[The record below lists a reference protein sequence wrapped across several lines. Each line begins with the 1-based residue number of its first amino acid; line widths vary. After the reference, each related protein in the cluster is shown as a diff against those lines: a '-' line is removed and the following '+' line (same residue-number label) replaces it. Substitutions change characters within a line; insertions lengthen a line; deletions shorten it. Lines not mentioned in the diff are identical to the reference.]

1 MKFVHSAD
9 WQLGARFAQ
18 FAEKAP
24 RLRATRVQT
33 LSRALT
39 LAAERNAD
47 AFLIAGDLFED
58 NHVENELVDEVV
70 ALFADYPDLAILISP
85 GNHDPYS
92 GPDSIWDRKQFLE
105 APPHI
110 RVFREP
116 GSWELNGVHFVAS
129 PLQQKVSTLD
139 PSLRLQSLAGGL
151 PAETIK
157 VGMTHGAIA
166 IPGKHQANDFPIS
179 LDAASRAG
187 LDYLAVGHWHQW
199 QLYDDDRLVMP
210 GTPEPD
216 NFGQD
221 QAGHV
226 AFVEL
231 TEQGE
236 KPLIEKVSVR
246 SMSWDRLS
254 FDLMDEAQARRAV
267 QSAIDE
273 APKGLENTVF
283 RIVLTGA
290 VTPDQLDA
298 AKAWLKEQMT
308 AAFICQVR
316 DESEVMLSSAEL
328 EVISQEHPLVDQ
340 VLRDLESIQRL
351 LGGKRDSDE
360 NQKVADLNLSE
371 LQALLDEARIPL
383 SELGADHLKRARQSV
398 IHKLRE
404 SMS

>member
-18 FAEKAP
+18 FAERAP
-24 RLRATRVQT
+24 LLRATRVQT
-33 LSRALT
+33 LSRTLA

-70 ALFADYPDLAILISP
+70 ALFADYPDLAILILP

-105 APPHI
+105 APSHI
-110 RVFREP
+110 HVFREP
-116 GSWELNGVHFVAS
+116 GSWEMNGVHFVAS

-139 PSLRLQSLAGGL
+139 PSLRLQSLAGSL
-151 PAETIK
+151 PTAAIK

-199 QLYDDDRLVMP
+199 QVYDEDRLVMP

-231 TEQGE
+231 TEQGN
-236 KPLIEKVSVR
+236 KPLIEKLSVR
-246 SMSWDRLS
+246 SMAWERLS
-254 FDLMDEAQARRAV
+254 FDLTDEAQSRQGLR
-267 QSAIDE
+267 STIDE
-273 APKGLENTVF
+273 ISKGLENNVL
-283 RIVLTGA
+283 RVVLTGA
-290 VTPDQLDA
+290 ATPEQLDSV
-298 AKAWLKEQMT
+298 KAWLKEQMT
-308 AAFICQVR
+308 SAFICQIR
-316 DESEVMLSSAEL
+316 DESEVMLSESEL
-328 EVISQEHPLVDQ
+328 EAITQEHPLVDQ
-340 VLRDLESIQRL
+340 VLRDLESIQQL
-351 LGGKRDSDE
+351 LGGAKELDE
-360 NQKVADLNLSE
+360 TQRVATLNLSE

-383 SELGADHLKRARQSV
+383 SELEADHLKRARQHV

-404 SMS
+404 SLS

>member
-1 MKFVHSAD
+1 
-9 WQLGARFAQ
+9 
-18 FAEKAP
+18 
-24 RLRATRVQT
+24 
-33 LSRALT
+33 
-39 LAAERNAD
+39 
-47 AFLIAGDLFED
+47 
-58 NHVENELVDEVV
+58 
-70 ALFADYPDLAILISP
+70 
-85 GNHDPYS
+85 
-92 GPDSIWDRKQFLE
+92 
-105 APPHI
+105 
-110 RVFREP
+110 
-116 GSWELNGVHFVAS
+116 
-129 PLQQKVSTLD
+129 
-139 PSLRLQSLAGGL
+139 
-151 PAETIK
+151 
-157 VGMTHGAIA
+157 
-166 IPGKHQANDFPIS
+166 
-179 LDAASRAG
+179 
-187 LDYLAVGHWHQW
+187 
-199 QLYDDDRLVMP
+199 
-210 GTPEPD
+210 
-216 NFGQD
+216 
-221 QAGHV
+221 
-226 AFVEL
+226 
-231 TEQGE
+231 
-236 KPLIEKVSVR
+236 
-246 SMSWDRLS
+246 MSWDRLS

>member
-18 FAEKAP
+18 FAERAP

-33 LSRALT
+33 LSRT
-39 LAAERNAD
+39 LALASERNAD

-70 ALFADYPDLAILISP
+70 ALFADYPDLAILILP

-105 APPHI
+105 APSHI

-116 GSWELNGVHFVAS
+116 GSWEMNGVHFVAS

-139 PSLRLQSLAGGL
+139 PSLRLQSLAEGL
-151 PAETIK
+151 PAEAIK

-199 QLYDDDRLVMP
+199 QVYDDDRLMMP

-231 TEQGE
+231 TEQGK
-236 KPLIEKVSVR
+236 KPLIEKVSIR
-246 SMSWDRLS
+246 SLSWERLS
-254 FDLMDEAQARRAV
+254 FDLTDEAQARRGV
-267 QSAIDE
+267 QTAIDN
-273 APKGLENTVF
+273 ASKGLENTVF
-283 RIVLTGA
+283 RVVLSGPT
-290 VTPDQLDA
+290 TPERLDA
-298 AKAWLKEQMT
+298 VKAWLKEQM
-308 AAFICQVR
+308 ASAFICQVR
-316 DESEVMLSSAEL
+316 DESEVMLSAQEL
-328 EVISQEHPLVDQ
+328 EAITQEHPLVDQ
-340 VLRDLESIQRL
+340 VLRDLESIQQL
-351 LGGKRDSDE
+351 LGGARESDE
-360 NQKVADLNLSE
+360 TQRVATLNLGE
-371 LQALLDEARIPL
+371 LQSLLDEARIPL
-383 SELGADHLKRARQSV
+383 SELETDHIKRARQSV